1 MAHNN
6 EHDED
11 IGVTVVL
18 SEEASWIYHTHEGDN
33 VGGTEVAVNL
43 DGPNHFTRET
53 ENTNGTRQRPRA
65 YGLPLLKLARG
76 WTVVRVPYFEF
87 DKVPFCIC
95 LYYKKCLESRGPSD
109 GFSFNRQERPKTSRA
124 RNRVASKKARHS
136 F

>member
-1 MAHNN
+1 MRINCGRRCTRVALNTLNLMNMAHNN

-11 IGVTVVL
+11 IGVTVFL

-65 YGLPLLKLARG
+65 YGL
-76 WTVVRVPYFEF
+76 
-87 DKVPFCIC
+87 
-95 LYYKKCLESRGPSD
+95 
-109 GFSFNRQERPKTSRA
+109 
-124 RNRVASKKARHS
+124 
-136 F
+136 